1 MAEQHSNCGN
11 CRFFRNQQIM
21 GICRY
26 SPQQQNKHQND
37 WCGKHEP
44 QIVEVVKLPVY
55 DIMTD
60 ETTEVSIPVQKKRGR
75 KPKNANPIA

>member
-1 MAEQHSNCGN
+1 
-11 CRFFRNQQIM
+11 M

-60 ETTEVSIPVQKKRGR
+60 ETKEVSIPVQKKRGR

>member
-1 MAEQHSNCGN
+1 
-11 CRFFRNQQIM
+11 M

-26 SPQQQNKHQND
+26 SPQQQNKHEND

>member
-11 CRFFRNQQIM
+11 CRFFRHQQIM
-21 GICRY
+21 GICRE

-37 WCGKHEP
+37 WCGEH
-44 QIVEVVKLPVY
+44 QIKMLTLPVY

-60 ETTEVSIPVQKKRGR
+60 TTTQVPTPKKPGR
-75 KPKNANPIA
+75 KPKDGSQPAA